1 MALNFPSNPSVGQ
14 TYVSNYATYTW
25 DGSSWATSVV
35 VTASGGYLLNS
46 NTITSNVTL
55 ASGYNAL
62 SVGPLTIAANVVVTQ
77 ANSTRWL
84 IL

>member
-14 TYVSNYATYTW
+14 TYSSSFATYTW
-25 DGSSWATSVV
+25 NGSSWTTTSV